1 MLKTVE
7 YLEIKKEL
15 LKELENSKLSE
26 DRRQVILETLEVID
40 MNIKM
45 AYVA

>member
-40 MNIKM
+40 MNISM

>member
-26 DRRQVILETLEVID
+26 DRRQVILETLEVIY

>member
-45 AYVA
+45 AHVA

>member
-40 MNIKM
+40 MNIKV

>member
-15 LKELENSKLSE
+15 LKELKYSNISE

-40 MNIKM
+40 MNISM
-45 AYVA
+45 SCVA

>member
-15 LKELENSKLSE
+15 LKELENSKISE

-40 MNIKM
+40 MNIKV

>member
-15 LKELENSKLSE
+15 LKELENSNISE
-26 DRRQVILETLEVID
+26 DRRQVILETLEVIN
-40 MNIKM
+40 MNISM

>member
-15 LKELENSKLSE
+15 LKELENSNISE